1 MAKRRRRA
9 ASVADLKNAIAR
21 AEQRVAG
28 LEKKRANL
36 LAQVDKVDA
45 EIAALRGEVKPT
57 PAPAAPKAK
66 RKRKGGPKKK
76 LKKKAKAKRGRKG
89 TLVEAITKVLKS
101 ADGPLKVAQI
111 AKAVVK
117 AGYKTKSKNVPNVI
131 REALTR
137 VPGIKKAS
145 RGQYTMK

>member
-1 MAKRRRRA
+1 MAKRQRRT
-9 ASVADLKNAIAR
+9 ASIADLQKALAK
-21 AEQRVAG
+21 AEQRIAA

-36 LAQVDKVDA
+36 LAQVGKVEA
-45 EIAALRGEVKPT
+45 EIAVLRGEGKPT

-66 RKRKGGPKKK
+66 RKGMK
-76 LKKKAKAKRGRKG
+76 KAKRGRKG
-89 TLVEAITKVLKS
+89 TLIEAIVNVLKA
-101 ADGPLKVAQI
+101 ADSPMKVAEI

-117 AGYKTKSKNVPNVI
+117 GGYKTKSKNVPNVI

>member
-1 MAKRRRRA
+1 MKCYHQRRT
-9 ASVADLKNAIAR
+9 ASIADLQKALAK
-21 AEQRVAG
+21 AEQRIAALG
-28 LEKKRANL
+28 KKRANL
-36 LAQVDKVDA
+36 LAQVGKVDV
-45 EIAALRGEVKPT
+45 EIASRRGEVKST
-57 PAPAAPKAK
+57 PAPAAPEAK
-66 RKRKGGPKKK
+66 RKRNKE
-76 LKKKAKAKRGRKG
+76 ATAKRGRRG
-89 TLVEAITKVLKS
+89 TLIEAIVNVLKA
-101 ADGPLKVAQI
+101 ADSPMKVAET